1 MGKCIMDET
10 ILCQHSERCNSVCEW
25 YLARKMKPLGVN
37 LTLRVA
43 KEAHG
48 L

>member
-37 LTLRVA
+37 LPENILIDA
-43 KEAHG
+43 KR
-48 L
+48 